1 MPEASRPRLGLATE
15 FRSCLRRTS
24 RSIRQHKCSSC
35 GSALL
40 APRAWQRGQSRTTAP
55 IAAARTASSVRS
67 VTSSCRSK
75 SLHRARC
82 EPPRLAAISRFVPH
96 VPAAEQ
102 RLVDALAYGIGTAML
117 LFARL
122 GSPLRRRNLGRPI
135 NVRRVPSDRPPKRR
149 LEPGRPVK
157 TAAPGGRLF
166 RWMRP
171 FERRYAD
178 DSHTGRRGMR
188 PKQAFQ

>member
-1 MPEASRPRLGLATE
+1 MPDASPLVWRQSHG
-15 FRSCLRRTS
+15 SCPTY
-24 RSIRQHKCSSC
+24 QQ
-35 GSALL
+35 
-40 APRAWQRGQSRTTAP
+40 PNN
-55 IAAARTASSVRS
+55 V
-67 VTSSCRSK
+67 
-75 SLHRARC
+75 
-82 EPPRLAAISRFVPH
+82 
-96 VPAAEQ
+96 
-102 RLVDALAYGIGTAML
+102 LVDALAYGIGTAML

-122 GSPLRRRNLGRPI
+122 GSPLRKRNLGRPI
-135 NVRRVPSDRPPKRR
+135 NVRRVPYDRPPKRR